1 MENNLI
7 YKEECYAIVG
17 ICMKIH
23 KKLGKGFKEI
33 VYKDAMEIELKNA
46 GICYEREKKF
56 NIVYEG
62 IILPHQFVADYFVF
76 DSIIIEVKATS
87 VIHADSFRQTLNYL
101 KVSQIKLGILI
112 NFGTDSLTFQ
122 RIVCTH

>member
-7 YKEECYAIVG
+7 YKEECYKIVG

-33 VYKDAMEIELKNA
+33 VYKDAMEIEFKNA
-46 GICYEREKKF
+46 GISYEREKKF
-56 NIVYEG
+56 DIVYEE
-62 IILPHQFVADYFVF
+62 IVLPHQFASDYFVF
-76 DSIIIEVKATS
+76 DSIIIEAKATS
-87 VIHADSFRQTLNYL
+87 IIHADSFRQTLNYL
-101 KVSQIKLGILI
+101 KASQIKLGILI
-112 NFGTDSLTFQ
+112 NFGTDSLTLQ

>member
-7 YKEECYAIVG
+7 YKEECYIIVG
-17 ICMKIH
+17 ICMKVH
-23 KKLGKGFKEI
+23 KKLGKGFKEV
-33 VYKDAMEIELKNA
+33 VYKDAMEIELKKA
-46 GICYEREKKF
+46 GVCYEREKKF

-62 IILPHQFVADYFVF
+62 VILPHQFVADYFVF
-76 DSIIIEVKATS
+76 DSIIIEAKATS

-101 KVSQIKLGILI
+101 KASQIKLGILI

-122 RIVCTH
+122 RIICTH